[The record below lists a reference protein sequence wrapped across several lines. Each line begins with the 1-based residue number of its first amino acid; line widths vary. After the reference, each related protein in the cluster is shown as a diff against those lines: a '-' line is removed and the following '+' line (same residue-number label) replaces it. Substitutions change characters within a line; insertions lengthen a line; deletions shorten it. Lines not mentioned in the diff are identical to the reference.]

1 MSDLAVR
8 IQSDLVA
15 AMKNKDELVL
25 SVLRMLKAAMQML
38 QAEKGK
44 EYSLTDDDVL
54 TLVRRLIKQRNE
66 AAEMYRQGGAE
77 DRAQRELAE
86 AEVLKA
92 YQPAQLSDED
102 IKAAVA
108 KAAAEVN
115 ASGIK
120 DMGKV
125 MGKTMAAVK
134 GLADGNRVK
143 AAVKQYLEQLAQ

>member
-77 DRAQRELAE
+77 ERAQRELAE

-92 YQPAQLSDED
+92 Y
-102 IKAAVA
+102 
-108 KAAAEVN
+108 
-115 ASGIK
+115 
-120 DMGKV
+120 
-125 MGKTMAAVK
+125 
-134 GLADGNRVK
+134 
-143 AAVKQYLEQLAQ
+143 